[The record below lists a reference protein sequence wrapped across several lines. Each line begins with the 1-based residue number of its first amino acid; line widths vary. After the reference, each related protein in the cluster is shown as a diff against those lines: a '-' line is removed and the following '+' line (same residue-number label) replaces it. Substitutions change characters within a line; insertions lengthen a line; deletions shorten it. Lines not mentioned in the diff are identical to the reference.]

1 MVSKVVSAHAPPFFI
16 NVIDHGKSY
25 KLRARITGGSN
36 YVEQPP
42 TQRLQLAIQVTQSKY
57 PRCQT
62 GSRGTVSILRSENS
76 NSPTAPAYIQVRLCG
91 SVFGHSRYRGTALII
106 SG

>member
-1 MVSKVVSAHAPPFFI
+1 M
-16 NVIDHGKSY
+16 
-25 KLRARITGGSN
+25 RITGGAN
-36 YVEQPP
+36 FVVQPP
-42 TQRLQLAIQVTQSKY
+42 TQRLGLKLEVTQSKY

-62 GSRGTVSILRSENS
+62 GSRGTLNILRSENS

-91 SVFGHSRYRGTALII
+91 AVFGHGRSRGTALII